1 MERSKNCSRKRRQ
14 GSWENQRVEVGG
26 GGGGVGLSHVPFRWG
41 MRGLGR
47 VVPPRTSNLALF
59 YLGQKLL
66 IALSCWYH
74 IRRLFTAKF
83 TTHTRLPV

>member
-1 MERSKNCSRKRRQ
+1 MLKKTETGKLGKAEGR
-14 GSWENQRVEVGG
+14 GG
-26 GGGGVGLSHVPFRWG
+26 VGGGGVGLSHVPFRWG